1 MAKYFTFVD
10 RILPIQFYEA
20 DPVTIT
26 LTICD
31 QMAQK
36 IDAGMKKLS
45 ATADAAQCR
54 DILVAWIGE
63 DNADKLLAR
72 CEDVDTYTISQLLLY
87 IKQEYIEG
95 QRKNLLA
102 AAAGRQRK

>member
-10 RILPIQFYEA
+10 RLLTIQFFEE

-36 IDAGMKKLS
+36 IDAGWKKVDG
-45 ATADAAQCR
+45 ATTPEKSR
-54 DILVAWIGE
+54 EILVAWIGE
-63 DNADKLLAR
+63 ENAEKLLAR
-72 CEDVDTYTISQLLLY
+72 CDDVDTYTIRQLLFY